1 MQTLDEIATF
11 TFYNSSMKQTFT
23 IGAFGLIKDE
33 NGCILLQLRN
43 DLKVRGLPWW
53 AVENA
58 ESPREAVVREV
69 KEETGFD
76 IEMIKLFGIY
86 VKPEENDVWM
96 WFECKTIWGKKSI
109 SEESDDIQF
118 FKLDEI
124 PDNNL
129 QRHVERIKDYFEN
142 KELVMKIHK
151 GKAPTM
157 KE

>member
-1 MQTLDEIATF
+1 
-11 TFYNSSMKQTFT
+11 MKQTFT

-33 NGCILLQLRN
+33 QNRILLQLRN

-58 ESPREAVVREV
+58 ESPREAVIREV

-76 IEMIKLFGIY
+76 VEMIRLFGIY
-86 VKPEENDVWM
+86 VKPEENDVWI
-96 WFECKTIWGKKSI
+96 WFECKIIGGKKTL

-118 FKLDEI
+118 FALDEI
-124 PDNNL
+124 PENNL
-129 QRHVERIKDYFEN
+129 PRHIERIKDYFEN
-142 KELVMKIHK
+142 KDLVMKIHK
-151 GKAPTM
+151 GKAPIK